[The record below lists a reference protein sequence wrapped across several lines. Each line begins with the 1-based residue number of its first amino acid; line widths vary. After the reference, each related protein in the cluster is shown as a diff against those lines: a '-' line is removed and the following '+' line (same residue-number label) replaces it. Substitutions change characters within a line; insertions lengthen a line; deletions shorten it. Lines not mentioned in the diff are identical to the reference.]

1 MKILQAPLKSARIIF
16 SDGYPLLCGGQASW
30 TDTLSSCYVY
40 IPSNDSWVLTGYM
53 NDPKGGSAYGQ
64 SILHNIYKSSLKTR
78 LSIL

>member
-1 MKILQAPLKSARIIF
+1 MLQAPLQSAWIFF

-30 TDTLSSCYVY
+30 EDSLSSCYVY

-53 NDPKGGSAYGQ
+53 NDPRGLSAYGQ
-64 SILHNIYKSSLKTR
+64 SIFHNIYKSSLKTR